1 MALDETQNRFIG
13 NLLNLAKQA
22 DRGALADLRS
32 GLGKKIG
39 KMGRVHKYVA
49 PYPPEKPY
57 DERWYYLVATLFG
70 LFPEHREEC
79 KFGTAF
85 GQLKRKSDS
94 MEARFIALLN
104 AHPDDLGD
112 HLRHAVSLLKS
123 NEKPFN
129 WFLLFKD
136 LLLWTHPE
144 GYTQLNWARD
154 FYGVD
159 SQNNNDTPDSDL
171 ATEAEGEERP

>member
-1 MALDETQNRFIG
+1 MRLDETQNGFIRS
-13 NLLNLAKQA
+13 LLSIADKE

-39 KMGRVHKYVA
+39 KMSRVHKYVM
-49 PYPPEKPY
+49 PYLPEKHY
-57 DERWYYLVATLFG
+57 DERWYYIVATLFG
-70 LFPEHREEC
+70 LFPEHCKKC

-85 GQLKRKSDS
+85 GKLKHKSDS

-104 AHPDDLGD
+104 AHSDDLGD

-123 NEKPFN
+123 NGKPFN

-136 LLLWTHPE
+136 LLLWNHPE
-144 GYTQLNWARD
+144 GYTQLSWARD

-159 SQNNNDTPDSDL
+159 SHTPDLDL
-171 ATEAEGEERP
+171 TTEARGE